1 MGVLNKNFK
10 VDGHT
15 KKVRKR
21 NEIVHQK
28 IMVAPFEKKMR
39 DSYPRQFKP
48 REKITR
54 LNQVGMR
61 SAKGGIWVEV
71 VKKNIT

>member
-1 MGVLNKNFK
+1 
-10 VDGHT
+10 
-15 KKVRKR
+15 
-21 NEIVHQK
+21 
-28 IMVAPFEKKMR
+28 MVAPIEKKMR
-39 DSYPRQFKP
+39 DSYPRWFRP
-48 REKITR
+48 SEKITR